1 MTTGVRRRLGV
12 EERRQQLIG
21 VALELFSRRSPDEV
35 SIDEIASAAGISR
48 PLVYHYFPGKL
59 SLYEAALKRASDDL
73 AARFVEPHEGP
84 LGARLLRVMRRFFD
98 FVDEHGPGFSALMRG
113 GPAVGS
119 STTNALIDSVRQAA
133 YVQILSHL
141 GVTDPPARLELVVR
155 SWISLAESTALIWLD
170 GRRIPRAELEVQ
182 LVHDFAALTAVS
194 AAHDAEMAAL
204 LRASPRWP
212 RTAASDGGRRARC
225 PRWPAGPAHGGPYDG
240 LDLLRLGGHGQ
251 IGVAARFQFR
261 HRSPGRGRGGGEV
274 HDGQRGHGG
283 RARTRRHS
291 SKPLMSGRPT
301 STRATSGRVPSRSRT
316 SSSTSASPPLATGT
330 TWWPARASTAPMAYR
345 LAATSSTTST
355 VVPEVCCVPLP
366 YISTAP
372 RAYVG
377 GQTAGR
383 GLRHPT

>member
-194 AAHDAEMAAL
+194 AAQDAEMAAL
-204 LRASPRWP
+204 LRRIAQEEP
-212 RTAASDGGRRARC
+212 ADGPFATLAGR
-225 PRWPAGPAHGGPYDG
+225 
-240 LDLLRLGGHGQ
+240 LL
-251 IGVAARFQFR
+251 
-261 HRSPGRGRGGGEV
+261 
-274 HDGQRGHGG
+274 
-283 RARTRRHS
+283 T
-291 SKPLMSGRPT
+291 
-301 STRATSGRVPSRSRT
+301 
-316 SSSTSASPPLATGT
+316 LAT
-330 TWWPARASTAPMAYR
+330 
-345 LAATSSTTST
+345 
-355 VVPEVCCVPLP
+355 
-366 YISTAP
+366 
-372 RAYVG
+372 
-377 GQTAGR
+377 
-383 GLRHPT
+383 

>member
-21 VALELFSRRSPDEV
+21 VALDLFSRRSPDEV

-194 AAHDAEMAAL
+194 AAQDAEMAAL
-204 LRASPRWP
+204 LRRIAREEP
-212 RTAASDGGRRARC
+212 ADGPFATLAGR
-225 PRWPAGPAHGGPYDG
+225 
-240 LDLLRLGGHGQ
+240 LL
-251 IGVAARFQFR
+251 A
-261 HRSPGRGRGGGEV
+261 
-274 HDGQRGHGG
+274 
-283 RARTRRHS
+283 
-291 SKPLMSGRPT
+291 
-301 STRATSGRVPSRSRT
+301 
-316 SSSTSASPPLATGT
+316 LAT
-330 TWWPARASTAPMAYR
+330 
-345 LAATSSTTST
+345 
-355 VVPEVCCVPLP
+355 
-366 YISTAP
+366 
-372 RAYVG
+372 
-377 GQTAGR
+377 
-383 GLRHPT
+383 